1 MSGRV
6 LGYVCS
12 EPHIYECCFGTGEC
26 WGVLRNVGGVLENI
40 GGVVGNVGEVLR
52 NVS

>member
-6 LGYVCS
+6 LGYVCRV
-12 EPHIYECCFGTGEC
+12 PHIYKCCFGTGEC
-26 WGVLRNVGGVLENI
+26 WVVLRNVRGVLENI